1 MKANGMTMTD
11 SQNKGDK
18 RFASE
23 VHRRQYKKN
32 LAVLAALVA
41 FCVLIYLISI
51 ARMSG
56 G

>member
-1 MKANGMTMTD
+1 MTD
-11 SQNKGDK
+11 SQKKGDK
-18 RFASE
+18 RFASD
-23 VHRRQYKKN
+23 VHRRQHKKN

>member
-1 MKANGMTMTD
+1 MVMAD
-11 SQNKGDK
+11 SDNKDGK
-18 RFASE
+18 RFTSE
-23 VHRRQYKKN
+23 VHRRQHKKN